1 MAWLD
6 FFRFYMEMLESATC
20 LPKSICPGE
29 EKVFDCSRNR
39 NQVLLHHKQRLGNI
53 LTSLMKSKLKT
64 GWS

>member
-1 MAWLD
+1 
-6 FFRFYMEMLESATC
+6 MLESATC

-39 NQVLLHHKQRLGNI
+39 NQVLLHHKQRLGNF